1 MYHLNFSCN
10 VTAGTVRPSAEE
22 RGQIGRLQMAGNF
35 HRCRVSLLSGGER
48 HGRRHSELRG
58 RRDWRRTERLD
69 SDQDRQ
75 G

>member
-35 HRCRVSLLSGGER
+35 HRCRVSLLSGGKR
-48 HGRRHSELRG
+48 YGRQHSELRG
-58 RRDWRRTERLD
+58 LRDWRRTEN
-69 SDQDRQ
+69 SEQDRQ